1 MKFSMIVILLVLSS
15 LFFLVNC
22 TTEKKSEVKMENE
35 VKSEKAIDITA
46 DMLTT
51 SIDLVCGMDLTTHP
65 IKDTTIYKDQLYGFC
80 SEYCKQKFLEN
91 PEEMIAKLEQDKP
104 ENN

>member
-1 MKFSMIVILLVLSS
+1 MKFSMIVILLVLSP

-35 VKSEKAIDITA
+35 MKSEKAIDITA